1 MMLDMEKPSRDF
13 KGIWI
18 PKDVWE
24 SSELSIM
31 EKVLFVEIHSLDNE
45 RGCYASNRYFSEFFG
60 VSERQIQNVIAAL
73 KGKGFVK
80 VFIENR
86 HDRSIKVVGKY
97 ARVRGEALKKLRQD
111 QADLAQRFRQGGGMK
126 KTS

>member
-1 MMLDMEKPSRDF
+1 MEKPSRDF

-80 VFIENR
+80 VFIKNR
-86 HDRSIKVVGKY
+86 YDRSIKVVGKY
-97 ARVRGEALKKLRQD
+97 ARVHGEALKKLRQD
-111 QADLAQRFRQGGGMK
+111 QADLAQKFRRGGGMK
-126 KTS
+126 KIS